1 MHKEQDM
8 DELTIN
14 NSDWLAIFLKR
25 SRLSP
30 FSAAFILFIINLVVD
45 FLLAFLFG
53 GLWPSPK
60 SHGLLNE
67 PIAFTADLLVPSV
80 LIGYYCWIQLA
91 FAEIISSLIKERVIE
106 LNEKTS
112 QLIKNA
118 SGYTNAKW
126 VSVIILILSLG
137 SASSFALSVPIA
149 NPLYMGWVSVNP
161 IIPWVRSLFNALSI
175 YAGGILILDIVVLIY
190 VLTRIFNS
198 QNIKVQFSHPDK
210 AGGLSAIGR
219 FAANLGYLIGVFG
232 ILVSVSLVSNT
243 MPQGINSI
251 WSFFLVKVGG
261 LVLYLIAA
269 PIIFFVPLYSA
280 HIAMLKF
287 RDTFLLD
294 LGKEIDQEYSKVQKR
309 RADLKAADLD
319 DITKRIASFRE
330 LCSQAKEFPTWP
342 FNAQNTRKFF
352 SLSSGAI
359 LPGLMKTTVDFIS
372 SFFK

>member
-1 MHKEQDM
+1 MHKDQDM

-14 NSDWLAIFLKR
+14 NSDWLAIFLKKT
-25 SRLSP
+25 RLSP
-30 FSAAFILFIINLVVD
+30 FSAAFILFIINFIVD
-45 FLLAFLFG
+45 LLLAFLLG
-53 GLWPSPK
+53 GLWPSAK
-60 SHGLLNE
+60 SHGLVNE
-67 PIAFTADLLVPSV
+67 PIAFTSDLLVPSV

-91 FAEIISSLIKERVIE
+91 FPEILQSLVKEQVIA
-106 LNEKTS
+106 LNEKTR
-112 QLIKNA
+112 QIIKNA
-118 SGYTNAKW
+118 SGYTNSKW
-126 VSVIILILSLG
+126 VSVLILILSLV
-137 SASSFALSVPIA
+137 SAFSFALSVPIS
-149 NPLYMGWVSVNP
+149 NPSYVGWASVNP

-175 YAGGILILDIVVLIY
+175 YTGGMLILDVIVLIY
-190 VLTRIFNS
+190 VLTQIFNNR
-198 QNIKVQFSHPDK
+198 NIKVQISHPDK
-210 AGGLSAIGR
+210 AGGLGAIGR

-232 ILVSVSLVSNT
+232 ILVSVSLLSNT

-261 LVLYLIAA
+261 LVLYIIAA

-287 RDTFLLD
+287 RDNFLLD
-294 LGKEIDQEYSKVQKR
+294 LGKEIDQEYSKVQKMR
-309 RADLKAADLD
+309 GELKAADLD

-342 FNAQNTRKFF
+342 FSVQNIRKFI

-359 LPGLMKTTVDFIS
+359 LPGLMKTTVDIVS